1 MQLVVGGKLHVVM
14 FKMWKLRDEL
24 HPVSGGRGCSK
35 RKLRPRLQSPIWE
48 LQPLSRS
55 IQVPVMPVERI
66 ASKVGWL
73 VVRASRGERKSS
85 GCDCNL
91 ENQLL
96 SRGRQTGHGAL
107 ELVAA
112 KLPWF
117 VVRAAGD
124 PIVTEMTEYRTSV
137 F

>member
-1 MQLVVGGKLHVVM
+1 MQLVVGGELHVVM

-66 ASKVGWL
+66 AAKVGGL
-73 VVRASRGERKSS
+73 LVRASGDPDCRGERKFS
-85 GCDCNL
+85 GCDPCW
-91 ENQLL
+91 
-96 SRGRQTGHGAL
+96 SFS
-107 ELVAA
+107 
-112 KLPWF
+112 P
-117 VVRAAGD
+117 
-124 PIVTEMTEYRTSV
+124 
-137 F
+137 